1 MNLSDY
7 MQMSVT
13 PLSDY
18 TPERKTR
25 KPRNKTT
32 ETIDSRRNDAI
43 ERYRSVMGNEWMQA
57 REIDRRLGRK
67 VGSDRIMKKWIPLG
81 IVERRNYGGAEVY
94 DRQRGYQ
101 WRFIGG

>member
-1 MNLSDY
+1 MNLSAY

-18 TPERKTR
+18 TPERKPKRKVTR
-25 KPRNKTT
+25 NQADTL
-32 ETIDSRRNDAI
+32 DSRRNAAI
-43 ERYRSVMGNEWMQA
+43 ERYRSVMGSEWMQA

-81 IVERRNYGGAEVY
+81 IVERRNYGGADVY
-94 DRQRGYQ
+94 DRQQGYQ
-101 WRFIGG
+101 WRMK